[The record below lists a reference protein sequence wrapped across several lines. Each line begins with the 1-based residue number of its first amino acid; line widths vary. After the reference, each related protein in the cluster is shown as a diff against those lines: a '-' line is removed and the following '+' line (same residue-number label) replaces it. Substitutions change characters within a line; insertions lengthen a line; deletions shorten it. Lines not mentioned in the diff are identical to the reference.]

1 MKKITAII
9 ALVTIA
15 ALCGC
20 SHFREHHT
28 AANPD
33 IKYRELR
40 IEVVAKGLVKDGTAP
55 NMDEARKEAAVIV
68 DKEIAD
74 QKYAGRE
81 NAEEAHAYE
90 FNKDK
95 RIDAK

>member
-1 MKKITAII
+1 MKKIIAII
-9 ALVTIA
+9 ALATIA

-20 SHFREHHT
+20 SHFRENHT
-28 AANPD
+28 AANPE

-40 IEVVAKGLVKDGTAP
+40 IDVVAKGLVKDGTAP
-55 NMDEARKEAAVIV
+55 NLDEARKQATVIV

-81 NAEEAHAYE
+81 NAEEAKTYQ
-90 FNKDK
+90 FNQDK
-95 RIDAK
+95 RVDAK